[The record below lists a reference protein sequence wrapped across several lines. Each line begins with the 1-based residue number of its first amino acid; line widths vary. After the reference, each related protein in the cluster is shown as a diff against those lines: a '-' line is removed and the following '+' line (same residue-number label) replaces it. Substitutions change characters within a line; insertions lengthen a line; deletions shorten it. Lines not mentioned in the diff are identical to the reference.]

1 MDEAKHPA
9 LIVIIPFDNN
19 DLQTDR
25 MDKERLQNKTSR
37 RGVISPG
44 WYRGITIKLI
54 RKSVFVFL
62 LLSNPNLQAQ
72 TYRAPVRLRHHQSMS
87 GS

>member
-1 MDEAKHPA
+1 MDEAKHSA

-44 WYRGITIKLI
+44 WYRGVI
-54 RKSVFVFL
+54 
-62 LLSNPNLQAQ
+62 
-72 TYRAPVRLRHHQSMS
+72 YY
-87 GS
+87 